1 MTIISD
7 TLRNAFD
14 IINDVTGNTIT
25 FKGTQVMGSFRHE
38 SIIIND
44 IQTRS
49 PVFRCME
56 SDIPG
61 VAIRN
66 LNESP
71 TANDTLVVDGIAYS
85 ITSIQP
91 DGYGSLMLVLS
102 RD

>member
-14 IINDVTGNTIT
+14 IINDVTGNTVM
-25 FKGTQVMGSFRHE
+25 FKGVQVAGNFRHE

-44 IQTRS
+44 IQTRG

-56 SDIPG
+56 SNVPG
-61 VAIRN
+61 VTIRN

-71 TANDTLVVDGIAYS
+71 TANDTLVVNGITYS
-85 ITSIQP
+85 ITTIEP
-91 DGYGSLMLVLS
+91 DGYGSVILILS